1 MPLSDAQAIH
11 RCRLVSRCE
20 SGPNVPVQ
28 EARKFLFELLPFE
41 DFMAVKQTD
50 IGYVKDPAYYYC
62 LDLKDDR
69 PI

>member
-1 MPLSDAQAIH
+1 MPLSDAQAIR

-20 SGPNVPVQ
+20 FGPNVPVQ
-28 EARKFLFELLPFE
+28 EARKSLFELLPFE

-50 IGYVKDPAYYYC
+50 IGYVKDPAYHYC